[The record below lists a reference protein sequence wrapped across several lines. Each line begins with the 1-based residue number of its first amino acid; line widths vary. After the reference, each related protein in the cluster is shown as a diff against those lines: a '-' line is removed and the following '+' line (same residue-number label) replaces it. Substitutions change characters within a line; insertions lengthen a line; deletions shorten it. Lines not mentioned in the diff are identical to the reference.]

1 MQAKDV
7 MTHPVISVSTRGSIL
22 EAVRLMLQH
31 KISGLPAFDGSGNL
45 AGIVTE
51 GDFLRRAETDT
62 LRRRPRWIEFFVGP
76 GKLAEEYVH
85 ASARKVS
92 EVMTTEV
99 HAVSEDT
106 PLDEVVTIME
116 QHRIRRVPVMRGK
129 KVVGIVTRANLLRA
143 LMNAAQQ
150 RQSMSTDDATIRSQ
164 LLSHLAYQKWAPTEA
179 IDVAVVN
186 GTVTLSGF
194 ITDERQRRALCIAAE
209 NIPGVKKVEDQLAW
223 LVPGAGVMGVPVTI
237 EGTGKDEEQ
246 TRN

>member
-1 MQAKDV
+1 MRAKDA
-7 MTHPVISVSTRGSIL
+7 MTQPVISISSQDSIL
-22 EAVRLMLQH
+22 QAVRLMLQH
-31 KISGLPAFDGSGNL
+31 KISGLPAFDESGNL

-51 GDFLRRAETDT
+51 GDFLRRTETDT
-62 LRRRPRWIEFFVGP
+62 LRRRPRWIEFFVGA

-85 ASARKVS
+85 ASAREVS
-92 EVMTTEV
+92 EIMTTDV
-99 HAVSEDT
+99 HTVSEDT

-129 KVVGIVTRANLLRA
+129 EVLGIVTRADLLRA
-143 LMNAAQQ
+143 LINTAQQ
-150 RQSMSTDDATIRSQ
+150 RRSISTDDATIRRQ
-164 LLSHLAYQKWAPTEA
+164 LLSHLAHQKWAPAEA

-223 LVPGAGVMGVPVTI
+223 LVPGTGVMGAPLLIT
-237 EGTGKDEEQ
+237 GTGK
-246 TRN
+246 

>member
-1 MQAKDV
+1 MRAKDA
-7 MTHPVISVSTRGSIL
+7 MTQPVISISSQDLIL
-22 EAVRLMLQH
+22 QAVRLMLQH
-31 KISGLPAFDGSGNL
+31 KISGLPAFDESGNL

-51 GDFLRRAETDT
+51 GDFLRRTETDT
-62 LRRRPRWIEFFVGP
+62 LRRRPRWIEFFVGA

-85 ASARKVS
+85 ASAREVS
-92 EVMTTEV
+92 EIMTTDV
-99 HAVSEDT
+99 HTVSEDT

-129 KVVGIVTRANLLRA
+129 EVLGIVTRADLLRA
-143 LMNAAQQ
+143 LINTAQQ
-150 RQSMSTDDATIRSQ
+150 RRSISTDDATIRRQ
-164 LLSHLAYQKWAPTEA
+164 LLSHLAHQKWAPAEA

-223 LVPGAGVMGVPVTI
+223 LVPGTGVMGAPLLIT
-237 EGTGKDEEQ
+237 GTGK
-246 TRN
+246 

>member
-1 MQAKDV
+1 MRAKEA
-7 MTHPVISVSTRGSIL
+7 MTQPVISISSQDSIL
-22 EAVRLMLQH
+22 QAVRLMLQH
-31 KISGLPAFDGSGNL
+31 KISGLPAFDESGNL

-51 GDFLRRAETDT
+51 GDFLRRTETDT
-62 LRRRPRWIEFFVGP
+62 LRRRPRWIEFFVGA

-85 ASARKVS
+85 ASAREVS
-92 EVMTTEV
+92 EIMTTDV
-99 HAVSEDT
+99 HTVSEDT

-129 KVVGIVTRANLLRA
+129 EVLGIVTRANLLRA
-143 LMNAAQQ
+143 LINTAQQ
-150 RQSMSTDDATIRSQ
+150 RRSISTDDATIRRQ
-164 LLSHLAYQKWAPTEA
+164 LLSHLAHQKWAPAEA

-223 LVPGAGVMGVPVTI
+223 LVPGTGVMGAPLLIT
-237 EGTGKDEEQ
+237 GTGK
-246 TRN
+246 

>member
-1 MQAKDV
+1 MRAKDA
-7 MTHPVISVSTRGSIL
+7 MTQPVIFISSQDSIL

-31 KISGLPAFDGSGNL
+31 KISGLPAFDEAGNL

-51 GDFLRRAETDT
+51 GDFLRRTETNT
-62 LRRRPRWIEFFVGP
+62 LRRRPRWIEFFVGA

-85 ASARKVS
+85 ASARKVG

-116 QHRIRRVPVMRGK
+116 HHHIRRVPVMRGK
-129 KVVGIVTRANLLRA
+129 KVAGIVTRADLLRA
-143 LMNAAQQ
+143 LINTAQQ
-150 RQSMSTDDATIRSQ
+150 RLPMSTNDATIRSQ
-164 LLSHLAYQKWAPTEA
+164 LLSHLAHQKWAPADA

-186 GTVTLSGF
+186 GTVTLSGY

-209 NIPGVKKVEDQLAW
+209 NIPGVKKVEDRLVW
-223 LVPGAGVMGVPVTI
+223 LVPGTGVMGPPVMI
-237 EGTGKDEEQ
+237 AGTGKL
-246 TRN
+246 